1 MIEVATVL
9 AGIQLMPNNKDDHTG
24 GTVEKIL
31 EVIEQS
37 GLRHQVGP
45 LETVVEGDFDS
56 VMTVLRNAHQ
66 EAVDAGAE
74 EIMTN
79 VKMHYRTSGVSL
91 EDKH

>member
-1 MIEVATVL
+1 MATVL
-9 AGIQLMPNNKDDHTG
+9 AGIQLMPNNKDDHTD
-24 GTVEKIL
+24 GTVGKIL

-56 VMTVLRNAHQ
+56 VMTVLRNAHRK
-66 EAVDAGAE
+66 AVDAGAE

-79 VKMHYRTSGVSL
+79 VKMHYRTAGVSL

>member
-1 MIEVATVL
+1 MATVL

>member
-1 MIEVATVL
+1 MATVL

-24 GTVEKIL
+24 GTVDKIL
-31 EVIEQS
+31 AVIERS

-56 VMTVLRNAHQ
+56 VMTVLRDAHQ

-79 VKMHYRTSGVSL
+79 VKMHYRTTGVSL
-91 EDKH
+91 EDKQ